1 MTIKNIEE
9 LVKFISENFTNLS
22 DEDYYNICF
31 RSLGLI
37 TNKPLS
43 VTEAIAEIK
52 KYYDLIKDIPPG
64 WERPLFAL
72 NENDFDD

>member
-1 MTIKNIEE
+1 MKIETIEA
-9 LVKFISENFTNLS
+9 LVKFIEDKFSILS

-37 TNKPLS
+37 TRKPKS

-52 KYYDLIKDIPPG
+52 KYYELVKDIPPG
-64 WERPLFAL
+64 WEKPLFAIDKD
-72 NENDFDD
+72 DFDE